1 MRKHCSQGPRTSSAT
16 GCRRSRGSS
25 GCARPAALFQ
35 QAAVTRRSL
44 SKEVNLV
51 SKRIVHHPQS
61 PQCRPQV
68 APTRLRRPSLGIWT
82 HSTSPRHH
90 GTHRGHRT
98 HRTHSAHGTRERRPR
113 PRRRIRRPPR
123 WKRRSLHGL
132 RVAVSEMVSLPR
144 CWPPISRPTSTRWVR
159 QQVALDTHIHWD
171 ADLNV
176 HITSRRSWLFFYP
189 GSPWRLCSYS
199 FGGLDCDRCRCLCRN
214 CSNGHCRCHRL
225 DRLQRASHV

>member
-1 MRKHCSQGPRTSSAT
+1 LPPGTSSSAT
-16 GCRRSRGSS
+16 GCRRSS

-35 QAAVTRRSL
+35 QAAVTRRGL

-61 PQCRPQV
+61 PQCRPQM
-68 APTRLRRPSLGIWT
+68 ASTRLRRPSLWIWT

-90 GTHRGHRT
+90 GTHGGHRT
-98 HRTHSAHGTRERRPR
+98 HRTHRTRSAHGTRERRPR
-113 PRRRIRRPPR
+113 PRTRIRRPPR
-123 WKRRSLHGL
+123 WKRRGRLHGL
-132 RVAVSEMVSLPR
+132 RVAVSEMVSLGW
-144 CWPPISRPTSTRWVR
+144 WPPISRPTSTRWVR

-189 GSPWRLCSYS
+189 GSPRRLCS
-199 FGGLDCDRCRCLCRN
+199 
-214 CSNGHCRCHRL
+214 
-225 DRLQRASHV
+225 